1 MRRAVIRTKIKEIEE
16 CVGLVEEHLP
26 ETFEEFSEMGLLKDG
41 IYKRTEFAIEDVFDI
56 CAVINTDLELGIPG
70 DDEEIVENLV
80 KNNILS
86 EEIKEKI
93 RLMKGFRNIVVHRY
107 GKIDDELGFEIL
119 KENLQDFY
127 DFIEEIAAVL
137 ELENGE
143 RESRE
148 RERRGRERR
157 EDENTSSEDIL
168 S

>member
-1 MRRAVIRTKIKEIEE
+1 M
-16 CVGLVEEHLP
+16 
-26 ETFEEFSEMGLLKDG
+26 
-41 IYKRTEFAIEDVFDI
+41 
-56 CAVINTDLELGIPG
+56 
-70 DDEEIVENLV
+70 
-80 KNNILS
+80 S

-137 ELENGE
+137 ELEN
-143 RESRE
+143 RE
-148 RERRGRERR
+148 RERRERESRGRESR
-157 EDENTSSEDIL
+157 ENENTSSEDIL